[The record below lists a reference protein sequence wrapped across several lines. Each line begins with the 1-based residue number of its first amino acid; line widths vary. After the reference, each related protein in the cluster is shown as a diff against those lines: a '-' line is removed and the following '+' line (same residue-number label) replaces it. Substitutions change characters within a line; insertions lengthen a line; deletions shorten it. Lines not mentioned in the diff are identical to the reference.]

1 MGLKIEGEL
10 INLLYI
16 FGCLIRDETVC
27 LLFFDN
33 IPAFNRGHEVWCF
46 ISKEHAG
53 CW

>member
-10 INLLYI
+10 INLL
-16 FGCLIRDETVC
+16 FGCLIRDESVC